1 MNIIQDFE
9 YGFSRETEIN
19 YLIMQLN
26 FFKNGGYNQFINFR
40 EITNNQNAF
49 IPRIEGYDY
58 GDYTSVV
65 RYCIKLNETYKHVV
79 DNNKFETI
87 YYPIKFTEDT
97 YDDLRS
103 GKLFSRIMQEDL
115 MKDFFNSKEY
125 IDGLAEAIKEGHIS
139 VDTLLSSVHT
149 RYRLNFTPDD
159 LRKLGIK
166 DINYNYLD
174 SIESVLNSIDDVK
187 RSLEEYKEREINGV
201 ISPSKEEYNT
211 MRILVNTLRVDLGKV
226 MKNCIECEEKSGY
239 DKDAVIKAFKDI
251 EIPDEP
257 VL

>member
-40 EITNNQNAF
+40 EIANYQNVF

-58 GDYTSVV
+58 GDYEFAV
-65 RYCIKLNETYKHVV
+65 RYCIRLNETYRHVV
-79 DNNKFETI
+79 DDKFETI
-87 YYPIKFTEDT
+87 HYPIKFTEDT

-103 GKLFSRIMQEDL
+103 GKLFSRIMQEEL

-125 IDGLAEAIKEGHIS
+125 IDGLAEAIKEGIIS
-139 VDTLLSSVHT
+139 VDNLLSSVHT

-166 DINYNYLD
+166 DINYDYLD
-174 SIESVLNSIDDVK
+174 SIEAVLNSIDDVK
-187 RSLEEYKEREINGV
+187 RLLEEYKEREINGV

-226 MKNCIECEEKSGY
+226 MNNCIECEEKSGY

>member
-58 GDYTSVV
+58 GDYEFAV
-65 RYCIKLNETYKHVV
+65 RYCIKSNETYRHVV
-79 DNNKFETI
+79 DDKFETI
-87 YYPIKFTEDT
+87 HYPIKFTEDT

-125 IDGLAEAIKEGHIS
+125 IDGLVEAIKEGHIS
-139 VDTLLSSVHT
+139 VDNLLSSVHT

-166 DINYNYLD
+166 DINYDYLD
-174 SIESVLNSIDDVK
+174 SIEAVLNSIDDVK
-187 RSLEEYKEREINGV
+187 RLLEEHKEREINGI
-201 ISPSKEEYNT
+201 ISHSREEYNI
-211 MRILVNTLRVDLGKV
+211 MRVLVNTLRVDLGKV
-226 MKNCIECEEKSGY
+226 MNNCIECEDKSVY
-239 DKDAVIKAFKDI
+239 DKDEVVKAFKNL

>member
-1 MNIIQDFE
+1 MSIVQDFE
-9 YGFSRETEIN
+9 YGFSRDTEIN

-58 GDYTSVV
+58 GDYEFAV
-65 RYCIKLNETYKHVV
+65 RYCIKSNETYRHVV
-79 DNNKFETI
+79 DDKFETI
-87 YYPIKFTEDT
+87 HYPIKFTEDT

-103 GKLFSRIMQEDL
+103 GKLFSRIMQEGL
-115 MKDFFNSKEY
+115 MKNFFNSKEY
-125 IDGLAEAIKEGHIS
+125 IDGLAEAIKEGIIS
-139 VDTLLSSVHT
+139 VDNLLSSVHT

-166 DINYNYLD
+166 DINYDYLD

-187 RSLEEYKEREINGV
+187 RLLEEYKEREINS
-201 ISPSKEEYNT
+201 ILSPSKEEYNV
-211 MRILVNTLRVDLGKV
+211 MRILVNTLRIDLGKV
-226 MKNCIECEEKSGY
+226 MKNCVEYEEKSGY
-239 DKDAVIKAFKDI
+239 DKDAVVEAFKNI
-251 EIPDEP
+251 KIPDEP

>member
-9 YGFSRETEIN
+9 YGFSRDTEIN
-19 YLIMQLN
+19 YLIMRMN
-26 FFKNGGYNQFINFR
+26 FFKNGRYNQFINFG
-40 EITNNQNAF
+40 EIANYQNAF
-49 IPRIEGYDY
+49 IPIIEGYDY
-58 GDYTSVV
+58 GDYEFTV
-65 RYCIKLNETYKHVV
+65 RYCIGLNEKYKHVV
-79 DNNKFETI
+79 DDKFETI
-87 YYPIKFTEDT
+87 HYPIKFTEDT

-103 GKLFSRIMQEDL
+103 GKLFSRIMQEGL
-115 MKDFFNSKEY
+115 MKNFFNSKEY
-125 IDGLAEAIKEGHIS
+125 IDGLADAVKEGIIS
-139 VDTLLSSVHT
+139 VDNLLSSVHT

-159 LRKLGIK
+159 LRKLGIE
-166 DINYNYLD
+166 DINYDYPD

-201 ISPSKEEYNT
+201 ISPSKEEYNI

-226 MKNCIECEEKSGY
+226 MKNCVEYEEKSGY

>member
-58 GDYTSVV
+58 GDYEFAV
-65 RYCIKLNETYKHVV
+65 RYCIKSNETYRHVV
-79 DNNKFETI
+79 DDKFETI
-87 YYPIKFTEDT
+87 HYPIKFTEDT

-125 IDGLAEAIKEGHIS
+125 IDGLSEAIKEGIIS
-139 VDTLLSSVHT
+139 VDNLLSSVHT

-166 DINYNYLD
+166 DINYDYLD

-187 RSLEEYKEREINGV
+187 RLLEEHKEREINGI
-201 ISPSKEEYNT
+201 ISHSREEYNI
-211 MRILVNTLRVDLGKV
+211 MRVLVNTLRVDLGKV
-226 MKNCIECEEKSGY
+226 MNNCIECEEKSGY
-239 DKDAVIKAFKDI
+239 DKDAVVEAFKNI
-251 EIPDEP
+251 KIPDEP
-257 VL
+257 VF

>member
-40 EITNNQNAF
+40 EIANYQNAF

-58 GDYTSVV
+58 GDYEFAV
-65 RYCIKLNETYKHVV
+65 RYCIRSNETYRHVV
-79 DNNKFETI
+79 DDKFETI

-125 IDGLAEAIKEGHIS
+125 IDGLADAVKEGIIS
-139 VDTLLSSVHT
+139 VDNLLSSVHT

-166 DINYNYLD
+166 DINYDYLD

-187 RSLEEYKEREINGV
+187 RLLEEYKEREINGT
-201 ISPSKEEYNT
+201 IYPSKEEYNV
-211 MRILVNTLRVDLGKV
+211 MRILVNILRVDLGKV
-226 MKNCIECEEKSGY
+226 MNNCIECEDKSVY
-239 DKDAVIKAFKDI
+239 DKDEVVKAFKNL

>member
-58 GDYTSVV
+58 GDYEFAV
-65 RYCIKLNETYKHVV
+65 RYCIKSNETYRHVI
-79 DNNKFETI
+79 DDKFETI
-87 YYPIKFTEDT
+87 HYPIKFTEDT

-125 IDGLAEAIKEGHIS
+125 IDGLADAIKEGHIS
-139 VDTLLSSVHT
+139 ADNLLSSVHT

-166 DINYNYLD
+166 DINYDYLD
-174 SIESVLNSIDDVK
+174 SIESVLSSIDDVK
-187 RSLEEYKEREINGV
+187 RLLEECKEREING
-201 ISPSKEEYNT
+201 ILYPSKEEYNV
-211 MRILVNTLRVDLGKV
+211 MRVLVNTLRVDLGKV
-226 MKNCIECEEKSGY
+226 MNNCIECEDKSVY
-239 DKDAVIKAFKDI
+239 DKDEVVKAFKNL

>member
-9 YGFSRETEIN
+9 YGFSRDTEIN
-19 YLIMQLN
+19 YLIMRMN
-26 FFKNGGYNQFINFR
+26 FFKNGRYNQFINFR
-40 EITNNQNAF
+40 EIANYQNAF
-49 IPRIEGYDY
+49 IPIIEGCDY
-58 GDYTSVV
+58 GDYEFAV
-65 RYCIKLNETYKHVV
+65 RYCIGLNEKYKHVV
-79 DNNKFETI
+79 DDKFETI
-87 YYPIKFTEDT
+87 HYPIKFTEDT

-103 GKLFSRIMQEDL
+103 GKLFSRIMQEGL
-115 MKDFFNSKEY
+115 MKNFFNSKEY
-125 IDGLAEAIKEGHIS
+125 IDGLAEAIKEGIIS
-139 VDTLLSSVHT
+139 VDNLLSSVHI

-166 DINYNYLD
+166 DINYDYID

-187 RSLEEYKEREINGV
+187 SSLEEYKEREINGV

-226 MKNCIECEEKSGY
+226 MKNCVEYEEKSSY
-239 DKDAVIKAFKDI
+239 DKDAAIKALNDI

>member
-58 GDYTSVV
+58 GDYEFAV
-65 RYCIKLNETYKHVV
+65 RYCIKLNENYRHVV
-79 DNNKFETI
+79 DNEFETI
-87 YYPIKFTEDT
+87 HYPIKFTEDT

-125 IDGLAEAIKEGHIS
+125 IDGLADAVKEGIIS
-139 VDTLLSSVHT
+139 VDNLLSSVHT

-166 DINYNYLD
+166 DINYSYLD

-187 RSLEEYKEREINGV
+187 RLLEEYKEREING
-201 ISPSKEEYNT
+201 ILYPSKEEYNV

-226 MKNCIECEEKSGY
+226 MNNCIECKEKSVY
-239 DKDAVIKAFKDI
+239 DKDEVVKAFKNL

>member
-58 GDYTSVV
+58 GDYEFAV
-65 RYCIKLNETYKHVV
+65 RYCIKLNENYRHVV
-79 DNNKFETI
+79 DNEFETI
-87 YYPIKFTEDT
+87 HYPIKFTEDT

-103 GKLFSRIMQEDL
+103 GKLFSRIMKEDL
-115 MKDFFNSKEY
+115 MKDFFNYKEY
-125 IDGLAEAIKEGHIS
+125 IDGLADAVKEGIIS
-139 VDTLLSSVHT
+139 VDNLLSSVHT

-174 SIESVLNSIDDVK
+174 SIEAVLNSIDDVK
-187 RSLEEYKEREINGV
+187 RLLEEYKEREINC
-201 ISPSKEEYNT
+201 ILSPSKEEYNV

-226 MKNCIECEEKSGY
+226 MNNCIECEEKFCY
-239 DKDAVIKAFKDI
+239 NKDAVIKAFKDI
-251 EIPDEP
+251 ELPDEP

>member
-26 FFKNGGYNQFINFR
+26 FLKNGGYNQFINFR

-58 GDYTSVV
+58 GDYEFAV
-65 RYCIKLNETYKHVV
+65 RYCIKLNENYRHVV
-79 DNNKFETI
+79 DNEFETI
-87 YYPIKFTEDT
+87 HYPIKFTEDT

-125 IDGLAEAIKEGHIS
+125 IDGLAEAIKEGIIS
-139 VDTLLSSVHT
+139 VDNLLSSVHT

-166 DINYNYLD
+166 DINYDYLD

-187 RSLEEYKEREINGV
+187 RLLEEHKEREINGI
-201 ISPSKEEYNT
+201 ISHSREEYNI
-211 MRILVNTLRVDLGKV
+211 MRVLVNTLRVDLGKV
-226 MKNCIECEEKSGY
+226 MNNCIECEDKSVY
-239 DKDAVIKAFKDI
+239 DKDEVVKAFKNL

-257 VL
+257 VF

>member
-58 GDYTSVV
+58 GDYEFAV
-65 RYCIKLNETYKHVV
+65 RYCIKLNENYRHVT
-79 DNNKFETI
+79 DNEFETI
-87 YYPIKFTEDT
+87 HYPIKFTEDT

-125 IDGLAEAIKEGHIS
+125 IDGLVEAIKEGHIS
-139 VDTLLSSVHT
+139 VDNLLSSVHT

-174 SIESVLNSIDDVK
+174 SIESVLNSINDVK
-187 RSLEEYKEREINGV
+187 RLLEEHKEREINGV
-201 ISPSKEEYNT
+201 ISPSREEYNI

-226 MKNCIECEEKSGY
+226 MKNCVEYEENPGY

>member
-9 YGFSRETEIN
+9 YGFSRDTEIN

-40 EITNNQNAF
+40 EIANYQNAF

-58 GDYTSVV
+58 GDYEFVV
-65 RYCIKLNETYKHVV
+65 RYCIRSNETYRHVV
-79 DNNKFETI
+79 DDKFETI
-87 YYPIKFTEDT
+87 HCPIKFTEDT

-125 IDGLAEAIKEGHIS
+125 IDGLAEAIKEGIIS
-139 VDTLLSSVHT
+139 VDNLLSSVHT

-166 DINYNYLD
+166 DINYDYLD

-187 RSLEEYKEREINGV
+187 RLLEEYKEREING
-201 ISPSKEEYNT
+201 ILYPSREEYNI

-226 MKNCIECEEKSGY
+226 MKNCVEYEEKSGY

-257 VL
+257 IL

>member
-1 MNIIQDFE
+1 MNVVQEFE
-9 YGFSRETEIN
+9 YGFGRDTEIN
-19 YLIMQLN
+19 YLIMRMN
-26 FFKNGGYNQFINFR
+26 FFKNGRYNQFINFR
-40 EITNNQNAF
+40 EIANYQNAF

-58 GDYTSVV
+58 GDYEFAV
-65 RYCIKLNETYKHVV
+65 RYCIGLNEKYKHVV
-79 DNNKFETI
+79 DDKFETI
-87 YYPIKFTEDT
+87 HYPIKFTEDT

-103 GKLFSRIMQEDL
+103 GKLFSRIMQEKL
-115 MKDFFNSKEY
+115 MKNFFNSKEY
-125 IDGLAEAIKEGHIS
+125 IDGLAEVIKKGHIS
-139 VDTLLSSVHT
+139 VDNLLSSVHT

-187 RSLEEYKEREINGV
+187 RVLEEHKEREINGV
-201 ISPSKEEYNT
+201 ISPSREEYDI

-226 MKNCIECEEKSGY
+226 MKNYIECEEKFGY
-239 DKDAVIKAFKDI
+239 DKDEVVKAFKNLK
-251 EIPDEP
+251 IPDEP

>member
-58 GDYTSVV
+58 GDYEFAV
-65 RYCIKLNETYKHVV
+65 RYCIKSNETYRHVV
-79 DNNKFETI
+79 DDKFETI
-87 YYPIKFTEDT
+87 HYPIKFTEDT

-187 RSLEEYKEREINGV
+187 RLLEEHKEREINAI
-201 ISPSKEEYNT
+201 ISHSREEYNI
-211 MRILVNTLRVDLGKV
+211 MRVLVNTLRVDLGKV
-226 MKNCIECEEKSGY
+226 INNYIECEDKSVY
-239 DKDAVIKAFKDI
+239 DKDEVVKAFKNL

>member
-9 YGFSRETEIN
+9 YGFSRDTEIN
-19 YLIMQLN
+19 YLIMQMN

-40 EITNNQNAF
+40 EIANYQNAF

-58 GDYTSVV
+58 GDYEFAV
-65 RYCIKLNETYKHVV
+65 RYCIGLNEKYKHVV
-79 DNNKFETI
+79 DDKFETI
-87 YYPIKFTEDT
+87 HYPIKFTEDT

-103 GKLFSRIMQEDL
+103 GKLFSRIMQEGL

-125 IDGLAEAIKEGHIS
+125 IDGLADIIKEGIIS
-139 VDTLLSSVHT
+139 VDNLLSSVHT

-174 SIESVLNSIDDVK
+174 SIEAVLNSIDDVK
-187 RSLEEYKEREINGV
+187 RLLEEYKEREINGV
-201 ISPSKEEYNT
+201 ISPSREEYNI

-226 MKNCIECEEKSGY
+226 MKNCIEYEEKFGY
-239 DKDAVIKAFKDI
+239 DKDEVVKAFKNLK
-251 EIPDEP
+251 IPDEP

>member
-40 EITNNQNAF
+40 EITNNQSSF

-58 GDYTSVV
+58 GDYEFAV
-65 RYCIKLNETYKHVV
+65 RYCIKSNETYRHVV
-79 DNNKFETI
+79 DDKFETI
-87 YYPIKFTEDT
+87 HYPIKFTEDT

-103 GKLFSRIMQEDL
+103 GKLFSRIMQEGL
-115 MKDFFNSKEY
+115 MKNFFNSKEY
-125 IDGLAEAIKEGHIS
+125 IDGLAEAIKEGIIS
-139 VDTLLSSVHT
+139 VDNLLSSVHT

-166 DINYNYLD
+166 DINYDYLD

-187 RSLEEYKEREINGV
+187 RLLEEYKEREING
-201 ISPSKEEYNT
+201 ILYPSKEEYNV

-226 MKNCIECEEKSGY
+226 MKNCVEYEEKPGY
-239 DKDAVIKAFKDI
+239 DKDAVVEAFKNI
-251 EIPDEP
+251 KIPDEP
-257 VL
+257 IL

>member
-9 YGFSRETEIN
+9 YGFSRDTEIN

-58 GDYTSVV
+58 GDYEFAV
-65 RYCIKLNETYKHVV
+65 RYCIKSNETYRHVV
-79 DNNKFETI
+79 DDKFETI
-87 YYPIKFTEDT
+87 HYPIKFTEDT

-103 GKLFSRIMQEDL
+103 GKLFSRIMQEGL
-115 MKDFFNSKEY
+115 MKNFFNSKEY
-125 IDGLAEAIKEGHIS
+125 IDGLAEAIKEGIIS
-139 VDTLLSSVHT
+139 VDNLLSSVHT

-166 DINYNYLD
+166 DINYDYLD

-187 RSLEEYKEREINGV
+187 RLLEEYKEREING
-201 ISPSKEEYNT
+201 ILYPSKEEYNV

-226 MKNCIECEEKSGY
+226 MKNCVEYEEKPGY
-239 DKDAVIKAFKDI
+239 DKDAVVEAFKNI
-251 EIPDEP
+251 KIPDEP
-257 VL
+257 VF

>member
-1 MNIIQDFE
+1 MNIVQDFE

-49 IPRIEGYDY
+49 IPKIEGYDY
-58 GDYTSVV
+58 GDYKSVV
-65 RYCIKLNETYKHVV
+65 RYCIKLNESHRHVV
-79 DNNKFETI
+79 NNEFETI
-87 YYPIKFTEDT
+87 HYPIKFTEDT

-115 MKDFFNSKEY
+115 MKNFFNSKEY
-125 IDGLAEAIKEGHIS
+125 IDGLADIIKERIIS
-139 VDTLLSSVHT
+139 VDNLLSSVHT

-187 RSLEEYKEREINGV
+187 HLLEEHKEREINGI
-201 ISPSKEEYNT
+201 ISHSREEYNI
-211 MRILVNTLRVDLGKV
+211 MRVLVNTLRVDLGKV
-226 MKNCIECEEKSGY
+226 MKNCIECEEKFGY
-239 DKDAVIKAFKDI
+239 DKDEVVKAFKNL

>member
-1 MNIIQDFE
+1 MNVVQEFE
-9 YGFSRETEIN
+9 YGFGRDTEIN
-19 YLIMQLN
+19 YLIMRMN
-26 FFKNGGYNQFINFR
+26 FFKNGRYNQFINFR
-40 EITNNQNAF
+40 EIANYQNAF

-58 GDYTSVV
+58 GDYEFAV
-65 RYCIKLNETYKHVV
+65 RYCIGLNEKYKHVV
-79 DNNKFETI
+79 DDKFETI
-87 YYPIKFTEDT
+87 HYPIKFTEDT

-103 GKLFSRIMQEDL
+103 GKLFSRIMQESL

-125 IDGLAEAIKEGHIS
+125 IDGLVEAIKKGYIS
-139 VDTLLSSVHT
+139 VDTLVQSVHT
-149 RYRLNFTPDD
+149 KYRLNFTPDD

-187 RSLEEYKEREINGV
+187 RILEEYKEREINGV
-201 ISPSKEEYNT
+201 ISPSREEYDI

-226 MKNCIECEEKSGY
+226 MKNCIEYEEKFGY
-239 DKDAVIKAFKDI
+239 DKDEVVKAFKNL

>member
-9 YGFSRETEIN
+9 YGFSRDTEIN
-19 YLIMQLN
+19 YLIMRMN

-40 EITNNQNAF
+40 EIANYQNAF

-58 GDYTSVV
+58 GDYEFAV
-65 RYCIKLNETYKHVV
+65 RYCIRSNETYRHVV
-79 DNNKFETI
+79 DDKFETI
-87 YYPIKFTEDT
+87 HYPIKFTEDT

-125 IDGLAEAIKEGHIS
+125 IDGLADAVKEGIIS
-139 VDTLLSSVHT
+139 VDNLLSSVHT

-174 SIESVLNSIDDVK
+174 SIEAVLNSIDDVK
-187 RSLEEYKEREINGV
+187 RLLEEYKEREINSI
-201 ISPSKEEYNT
+201 ISHSREEYNI
-211 MRILVNTLRVDLGKV
+211 MRVLVNTLRVDLGKV
-226 MKNCIECEEKSGY
+226 MNNSIECEDKSVY
-239 DKDAVIKAFKDI
+239 DKDEVVKAFKNLKF
-251 EIPDEP
+251 PDEP

>member
-1 MNIIQDFE
+1 MNVVQEFE
-9 YGFSRETEIN
+9 YGFGRDTEIN
-19 YLIMQLN
+19 YLIMRMN

-58 GDYTSVV
+58 GDYEFAV
-65 RYCIKLNETYKHVV
+65 RYCIGLNEKYKHVV
-79 DNNKFETI
+79 DDKFETI
-87 YYPIKFTEDT
+87 HYPIKFTEDT

-125 IDGLAEAIKEGHIS
+125 IDGLAEAIKEGIIS
-139 VDTLLSSVHT
+139 VDNLLSSVHT

-166 DINYNYLD
+166 DINYDYLD

-187 RSLEEYKEREINGV
+187 RLLEEYKEREING
-201 ISPSKEEYNT
+201 ILYPSKEEYNV
-211 MRILVNTLRVDLGKV
+211 MRILVNNLRVDLSKV
-226 MKNCIECEEKSGY
+226 MNNCIECEEKPGY

>member
-9 YGFSRETEIN
+9 YGFSRDTEIN

-40 EITNNQNAF
+40 EITNYQNAF

-58 GDYTSVV
+58 GDYEFAV
-65 RYCIKLNETYKHVV
+65 RYCIRSNETYRHVV
-79 DNNKFETI
+79 DDKFETI
-87 YYPIKFTEDT
+87 HYPIKFTEDT

-103 GKLFSRIMQEDL
+103 GKLFSRIMQEGL
-115 MKDFFNSKEY
+115 MKNFFNSKEY
-125 IDGLAEAIKEGHIS
+125 IDGLAEAIKEGIIS
-139 VDTLLSSVHT
+139 VDNLLSSVHT

-166 DINYNYLD
+166 DINYNYLE

-187 RSLEEYKEREINGV
+187 RLLEEYKEREING
-201 ISPSKEEYNT
+201 IIYPSKEEYSI
-211 MRILVNTLRVDLGKV
+211 MIILVNTLRVDLGKV
-226 MKNCIECEEKSGY
+226 MKNCIKYKEKSGY
-239 DKDAVIKAFKDI
+239 DKDDVIKALNDI

-257 VL
+257 VF

>member
-58 GDYTSVV
+58 GDYEFAV
-65 RYCIKLNETYKHVV
+65 RYCIRSNETYRHVV
-79 DNNKFETI
+79 DDKFETI
-87 YYPIKFTEDT
+87 HYPIKFTEDT

-125 IDGLAEAIKEGHIS
+125 IDGLSDAVKEGIIS
-139 VDTLLSSVHT
+139 VDTLLSSVHI

-166 DINYNYLD
+166 DINYDYLD
-174 SIESVLNSIDDVK
+174 SIESVLNNIDDVK
-187 RSLEEYKEREINGV
+187 RLLEDHKEREINGI
-201 ISPSKEEYNT
+201 ISHSREEYNI
-211 MRILVNTLRVDLGKV
+211 MRVLVNTLRVDLGKV
-226 MKNCIECEEKSGY
+226 MKNCIECEEKFGY
-239 DKDAVIKAFKDI
+239 DKDEVVKAFKNL

>member
-1 MNIIQDFE
+1 MNVIQDFE
-9 YGFSRETEIN
+9 YDFSRDTEIN

-40 EITNNQNAF
+40 EIANYKNAF

-58 GDYTSVV
+58 GDYEFAV
-65 RYCIKLNETYKHVV
+65 RYCIRSNETYRHVV
-79 DNNKFETI
+79 DDKFETI
-87 YYPIKFTEDT
+87 HYPIKFTEDT

-103 GKLFSRIMQEDL
+103 GKLFSRIMQEGL
-115 MKDFFNSKEY
+115 MKNFFNSKAY
-125 IDGLAEAIKEGHIS
+125 IDGLADAVKEGIIS
-139 VDTLLSSVHT
+139 VDNLLSSVHT

-166 DINYNYLD
+166 DINYDYLD

-187 RSLEEYKEREINGV
+187 RLLEEYKEREING
-201 ISPSKEEYNT
+201 IIYPSKEEYNV

-226 MKNCIECEEKSGY
+226 MKNCIECKEKSGY
-239 DKDAVIKAFKDI
+239 DKDDIIKALNDI

>member
-1 MNIIQDFE
+1 MNVVQEFE
-9 YGFSRETEIN
+9 YGFGRDTEIN
-19 YLIMQLN
+19 YLIMRMN
-26 FFKNGGYNQFINFR
+26 FFKNGRYNQFINFR
-40 EITNNQNAF
+40 EIANYQNAF

-58 GDYTSVV
+58 GDYEFVV
-65 RYCIKLNETYKHVV
+65 RYCIGLNEKYKHVV
-79 DNNKFETI
+79 DDKFETI
-87 YYPIKFTEDT
+87 HYPIKFTEDT

-103 GKLFSRIMQEDL
+103 GKLFSRIMQEGL

-139 VDTLLSSVHT
+139 LDTLLPSVHT

-187 RSLEEYKEREINGV
+187 RVLEEHKEREINGV
-201 ISPSKEEYNT
+201 ISPSREEYDI

-226 MKNCIECEEKSGY
+226 MKNYIECEEKFGY
-239 DKDAVIKAFKDI
+239 DKDEVVKAFKNLK
-251 EIPDEP
+251 IPDEP

>member
-58 GDYTSVV
+58 GDYEFAV
-65 RYCIKLNETYKHVV
+65 RYCIRSNETYRHVV
-79 DNNKFETI
+79 DDKFETI
-87 YYPIKFTEDT
+87 HYPIKFTEDT

-103 GKLFSRIMQEDL
+103 GKLFPRIMQENL

-125 IDGLAEAIKEGHIS
+125 IDGLAEAIKEGIIS
-139 VDTLLSSVHT
+139 VDNLLSSVHT

-166 DINYNYLD
+166 DINYDYLD

-187 RSLEEYKEREINGV
+187 RLLEEYKEREING
-201 ISPSKEEYNT
+201 IIYPSKEEYSV

-226 MKNCIECEEKSGY
+226 MKNCVEYEEKPGY

>member
-58 GDYTSVV
+58 GDYKSVV
-65 RYCIKLNETYKHVV
+65 RYCIKSNETYRHVI
-79 DNNKFETI
+79 DDKFETI
-87 YYPIKFTEDT
+87 HYPIKFTEDT

-125 IDGLAEAIKEGHIS
+125 IDGLADIIKEGSIS
-139 VDTLLSSVHT
+139 VDNLLSSVHT

-187 RSLEEYKEREINGV
+187 RLLEEHKEREINGV
-201 ISPSKEEYNT
+201 ISPSREEYNI

-226 MKNCIECEEKSGY
+226 MNNCIECEEKSGY

>member
-1 MNIIQDFE
+1 MNVVQEFE
-9 YGFSRETEIN
+9 YGFCRDTEIN
-19 YLIMQLN
+19 YLIMRMN
-26 FFKNGGYNQFINFR
+26 FFKNGRYNQFINFR
-40 EITNNQNAF
+40 EIANYQNAF

-58 GDYTSVV
+58 GDYEFAV
-65 RYCIKLNETYKHVV
+65 RYCIGLNEKYKHVV
-79 DNNKFETI
+79 DDKFETI
-87 YYPIKFTEDT
+87 HYPIKFTEDT

-166 DINYNYLD
+166 DINYDYLD
-174 SIESVLNSIDDVK
+174 SIEAVLNSIDDVK
-187 RSLEEYKEREINGV
+187 RLLEEYKEREINC
-201 ISPSKEEYNT
+201 ILSPSKEEYNV

-226 MKNCIECEEKSGY
+226 MKNCVEYEEKSGY
-239 DKDAVIKAFKDI
+239 DKDAVVEAFKNI
-251 EIPDEP
+251 KIPDEP
-257 VL
+257 IL

>member
-58 GDYTSVV
+58 GDYEFAV
-65 RYCIKLNETYKHVV
+65 RYCIKLNENYRHVV
-79 DNNKFETI
+79 DNEFETI
-87 YYPIKFTEDT
+87 HYPIKFTEDT

-103 GKLFSRIMQEDL
+103 GKLFSRIMQECL

-125 IDGLAEAIKEGHIS
+125 IDGLAEAIKEGIIS
-139 VDTLLSSVHT
+139 VDNLLSSVHT

-166 DINYNYLD
+166 DINYLD
-174 SIESVLNSIDDVK
+174 SIEAVLNSIDDVK
-187 RSLEEYKEREINGV
+187 RLLEEHKEREING
-201 ISPSKEEYNT
+201 IIYHSREEYNI
-211 MRILVNTLRVDLGKV
+211 MRVLVNTLRVDLGKV
-226 MKNCIECEEKSGY
+226 MNNCIECEEKSGY
-239 DKDAVIKAFKDI
+239 DKDDVIKALNDI

>member
-9 YGFSRETEIN
+9 YGFSRDTEIN
-19 YLIMQLN
+19 YLIMRMN
-26 FFKNGGYNQFINFR
+26 FFKNGRYNQFINFR
-40 EITNNQNAF
+40 EIANYQNAF

-58 GDYTSVV
+58 GDYKSVV
-65 RYCIKLNETYKHVV
+65 RYCIKLNESHRHVV
-79 DNNKFETI
+79 NNEFETI
-87 YYPIKFTEDT
+87 HYPIKFTEDT

-115 MKDFFNSKEY
+115 MKNFFNSKEY
-125 IDGLAEAIKEGHIS
+125 IDGLADIIKERIIS
-139 VDTLLSSVHT
+139 VDNLLSSVHT
-149 RYRLNFTPDD
+149 RYRLSFTPDD

-174 SIESVLNSIDDVK
+174 SIEAVLNSIDDVK
-187 RSLEEYKEREINGV
+187 RLLEEYKEREINGV
-201 ISPSKEEYNT
+201 ISPSREEYNI
-211 MRILVNTLRVDLGKV
+211 MRVLVNTLRVDLGKV
-226 MKNCIECEEKSGY
+226 MNNCIECEAKSGY
-239 DKDAVIKAFKDI
+239 DKDAIIKAFKDI

>member
-9 YGFSRETEIN
+9 YGFSRDTEIN
-19 YLIMQLN
+19 YLIMRMN
-26 FFKNGGYNQFINFR
+26 FFKNGRYNQFINFR

-58 GDYTSVV
+58 GDYEFAV
-65 RYCIKLNETYKHVV
+65 RYCIKLNENYRHVV
-79 DNNKFETI
+79 NDKFETI
-87 YYPIKFTEDT
+87 HYPIKFTEDT

-103 GKLFSRIMQEDL
+103 GKLFSRIMQEGL

-139 VDTLLSSVHT
+139 VDNLLSSVHT

-166 DINYNYLD
+166 DINYDYLD

-187 RSLEEYKEREINGV
+187 RLLEEYKEREINGT
-201 ISPSKEEYNT
+201 IYPSKEEYNV

-226 MKNCIECEEKSGY
+226 MKNCVEYEEKPGY